1 MRQVSL
7 IGLVSLLALFIGGC
21 PAGNNEQQAGTSTP
35 SPSNVIRVPRKPAAT
50 PFGGEPLTRRQPGNV
65 TAVAGLVKTL
75 PPEAVI
81 KQITKANGRSDPFAA
96 IPVQPEVTV
105 SPNPVPAGSTGNR
118 PVPPVSP
125 IPPLRTPQG
134 GAPRYQPSPP
144 RYQPS
149 PPRYQ
154 PSPPRYQPSPP
165 RYQPSPPRYQPS
177 PPKGNLLPSPRRSGS
192 TPKPPVPSSKVTSP
206 PRTAPTPPSKVTPP
220 PRIALTPPRKVT
232 PPPRTAPTP
241 PSKVTPPPRIALTPP
256 RKVTPPPRT
265 APTPPSKVTPPPR
278 TAPTPPGKTTLPVP
292 VPAPKF
298 KPELPK
304 LPEPTVAQSIE
315 ITGVAEVG
323 GVSKAIVKVPN
334 EPSRTVQEGDRLANG
349 QVVVKRIEVNRGPS
363 PVVVL
368 EQYGIE
374 VAKQVGEKAIAGPGE
389 SQPPAAAL
397 PAPPPLPGQN
407 NTPPEV

>member
-165 RYQPSPPRYQPS
+165 
-177 PPKGNLLPSPRRSGS
+177 KGNLLPSPRRSGS
-192 TPKPPVPSSKVTSP
+192 TPKPPVPSSKVTS
-206 PRTAPTPPSKVTPP
+206 
-220 PRIALTPPRKVT
+220 
-232 PPPRTAPTP
+232 PPRTAPTP

>member
-50 PFGGEPLTRRQPGNV
+50 PFGGEPLTRRQQGNV

-134 GAPRYQPSPP
+134 GAPK
-144 RYQPS
+144 
-149 PPRYQ
+149 
-154 PSPPRYQPSPP
+154 
-165 RYQPSPPRYQPS
+165 YQPSPPRYQPS

-220 PRIALTPPRKVT
+220 PRIALTPPR
-232 PPPRTAPTP
+232 
-241 PSKVTPPPRIALTPP
+241 
-256 RKVTPPPRT
+256 
-265 APTPPSKVTPPPR
+265 KVTPPPR

>member
-134 GAPRYQPSPP
+134 GAPK
-144 RYQPS
+144 
-149 PPRYQ
+149 
-154 PSPPRYQPSPP
+154 
-165 RYQPSPPRYQPS
+165 YQPSPPRYQPS